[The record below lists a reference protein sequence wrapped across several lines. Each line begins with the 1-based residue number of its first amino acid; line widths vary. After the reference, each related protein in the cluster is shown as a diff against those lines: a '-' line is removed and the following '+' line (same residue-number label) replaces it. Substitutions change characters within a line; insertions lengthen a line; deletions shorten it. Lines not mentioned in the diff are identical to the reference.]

1 MGRKELM
8 KRLLEARADKDRFSV
23 WGGDELLQKFLKLK
37 DRLPVPQNDMT
48 YWTSG
53 KNPHKPEELSLI
65 LNKLEQNIVKKS
77 EEQKLIEQGAEKV
90 FEDSNWLVYH
100 ITNFEAC
107 QKYGSGTQW
116 CITGKNLSGDDTYG
130 RTHWDRYTGDG
141 NDFYFFIEKG
151 SDVKYAVMINEIN
164 GNHTIF
170 DPRDNEI
177 PYIENAPEVPGLP
190 DVSENNPVYSEDGE
204 EEEEDGDGE
213 NIQPIQ
219 QQLPAFITF
228 EPVTNPNEL
237 EYPAT
242 SIEDAV
248 RKFKNSELVDSLGNN
263 LYLIKFDENKYTI
276 LAFDGQLGG
285 PLLQQSPNGF
295 VLITSTD
302 LERFRNF
309 LNQNIANIRV
319 QRQNEAGQP
328 VNEEQTKKSDFKT
341 PEELAS
347 ALLNLGS
354 NEVWYWGTQQPGKK
368 HGAFGKGL
376 PTLETYWKKVSKE
389 PNTTIDKE
397 VVRGL
402 LDELKKENWWWWNYT
417 KDDGKGNQSYF
428 TTHAGKF
435 VELSLKNYLSA
446 YEQAI
451 AKGVTL
457 NDLKQKKVTF
467 LFPRIKTKWEGPFSD
482 INITG
487 KEQPTDTKQPQNP
500 ESGDINN
507 AKLDKEVK
515 KGDDI
520 MEKQVKPMEE
530 KQDKGEQK
538 NLQAYVT
545 AVANLVDF
553 LFHDYGAP
561 WEQIH
566 GLLQSAGLSDEEI
579 AEYNL
584 SDLEE
589 AKKPVM
595 ESKKPIKEGV
605 RLVYNPREKKTVKE
619 EVKLSFDGEPLPVDI
634 KESNTH
640 TKLRLFKHK

>member
-65 LNKLEQNIVKKS
+65 LNKLEQNLVKKS

-130 RTHWDRYTGDG
+130 RTHWDRYTRDG

-151 SDVKYAVMINEIN
+151 SDVKYAVMINEID
-164 GNHTIF
+164 GSHTIF

-177 PYIENAPEVPGLP
+177 PYIEDAPEVPGLP

-328 VNEEQTKKSDFKT
+328 VNEEQTKKSDF
-341 PEELAS
+341 
-347 ALLNLGS
+347 
-354 NEVWYWGTQQPGKK
+354 
-368 HGAFGKGL
+368 
-376 PTLETYWKKVSKE
+376 
-389 PNTTIDKE
+389 
-397 VVRGL
+397 
-402 LDELKKENWWWWNYT
+402 
-417 KDDGKGNQSYF
+417 
-428 TTHAGKF
+428 
-435 VELSLKNYLSA
+435 
-446 YEQAI
+446 
-451 AKGVTL
+451 
-457 NDLKQKKVTF
+457 
-467 LFPRIKTKWEGPFSD
+467 
-482 INITG
+482 
-487 KEQPTDTKQPQNP
+487 
-500 ESGDINN
+500 NN
-507 AKLDKEVK
+507 AKLDKETK

-520 MEKQVKPMEE
+520 MEKQVKPMEVKPMEE
-530 KQDKGEQK
+530 KQNKGEQK

-589 AKKPVM
+589 GKKPVM
-595 ESKKPIKEGV
+595 ESKKPVKEGI
-605 RLVYNPREKKTVKE
+605 RLVDSPKQKTVKE
-619 EVKLSFDGEPLPVDI
+619 DVKVSFDGEPLPVDI